1 MGSHIF
7 FLLLYIIAVAADTC
21 DNRQKT
27 AFPHED
33 DCEKYY
39 YCRRGTLVGGK
50 CPPGLIFDI
59 EKNACRDSSLAKCN
73 RRKIPSV
80 PLCVTY
86 PSTTETPWPVCNDTS
101 KIELLPDV
109 EDCQYYYICIWGDR
123 VHRKC
128 LNDWYFSFSKL
139 ICLPEYKAD
148 CAEPTTTFAPTVFT
162 TSTTKEISPTTAL
175 TTTNTEETAP
185 KTVFTT
191 TTTEETA
198 PTTVFT
204 TTTTEETPPTTVFIT
219 RTTEDISPTTVF
231 ITTSTEEP
239 APTTVFTTLTKEEIA
254 STTVFTTT
262 TTEETAPTTVF
273 TTTTTEETPPTTV
286 FITRTTEDIS
296 PTTVFTTT
304 TTEDISPTTVFTTT
318 TTEETAPTT
327 VFTTTTTEET
337 PPTTVFIT
345 RTTEDISPTTV
356 FTTTTTEET
365 PPTTVFI
372 TRTTEDISPTTV
384 FTTTTTEDISP
395 TTVFTTTTTE
405 ETAPTT
411 VFTTTTTEETPPT
424 TVFITRTTE
433 DISPTTVFTTI
444 TTEDISPTTVFTT
457 ETIEETTPTTV
468 FITTTAEDIS
478 PTTVFTTTTTEEIAP
493 TKVFTTTTTEE
504 TAPTTVF
511 TTTITEETPPT
522 TVFITRTTEDISPTT
537 VFTTATIEET
547 TPTTVFITTTA
558 EDIAPTTV
566 FTTTS
571 TEETAPTTVFIT
583 STTEDISPTTV
594 FTTTTTEEAPPTTV
608 FITTSTEETAP
619 TTIFITITTEDISPT
634 TVFTTAT
641 IEETTP
647 TTVFITTTAEDI
659 SPTTVFTTTTTEE
672 IAPTT
677 VFTTTTTEE
686 TPPTTVFTTTSTEET
701 APTTVFI
708 TSTTEDISPTIV
720 FTTTTTEEI
729 SPTTVFTTTATE
741 DISPTTVFTTTTTEE
756 TTPTTVFP
764 TTPKDFL
771 LCGRRDKWLKP
782 DYTDCSYYYQCL
794 NGYLYHQKC
803 PPYFL
808 FSPVFLRC
816 RLGETVNCHVTTKD
830 KTPVSDV
837 IRNGCGNEPWLKP
850 DTKDCRFY
858 YQCKDG
864 YINRKKCPENFL
876 FSQASRT
883 CVHKT
888 EANCTYNTRFRKIL
902 DTAKSTTTAG
912 EATET
917 PTATAMSETKE
928 SSTTRTAG
936 ETTESSTTRTAGE
949 TTRTVGETTES
960 STTTTQQQE
969 LECSVEDLWI
979 KPDPRNCSYYYF
991 CVNGLLQHY
1000 MCSTFAL
1007 FSPVELRCVDKN
1019 AAGCLVNST
1028 EEFTTIT
1035 YTNTVIKSSSTT
1047 SSDSST
1053 SIEGTIIVTTE
1064 ANIHNTEGVPVTPS
1078 ESIVSAGSVSVV
1090 PLESSTEGVPVIPTV
1105 SSASTGGVSV
1115 VTLESS
1121 TDGVPVIPTVSS
1133 ASAGDVS
1140 VVILESSTEDVPVT
1154 PTVSITEG
1162 VPVPLIVSNARA
1174 EDVSVVTLQSSTEDV
1189 RVTPTVSSTEGDP
1202 VTPTVSSASAGG
1214 VSVTQSESVAS
1225 EGGVSVNSL
1234 ESSTSIEG
1242 IPVIPSA
1249 SEIKTES
1256 DSIINKELV
1265 PRKEENDVTMES
1277 STKTDENEKQSNRKK
1292 LSKTSGELEEEC
1304 DIFSTWSKPDMTS
1317 CRRYFLCIYG
1327 EITHRQCP
1335 GDYEFN
1341 PIDLKCQPKQ
1351 QAGCDIHVFTD
1362 LSKTVTPVQ
1371 PQPTQPERYAHS
1383 WTEAQTTVIKCED
1396 SSQTYRPDPDDC
1408 TKYYMCFYGTL
1419 YIKSCPEGLEFSKSQ
1434 LMCLPPS
1441 QAKCNSICKANGIY
1455 FAANPTD
1462 NTKYYICFNKNSL
1475 PQKCP
1480 HNFVFDTTIM
1490 AKNYTRT
1497 NTSEIHKEDL
1507 LNVIE
1512 NNNIKVEYKE
1522 TNIIPNL
1529 SNKIVINPIADNS
1542 VIYSLNNSI
1551 DKDKWSK
1558 EDDSLELL
1566 IVPSADNEFLG
1577 DDNHDSENNTMP
1589 AKIVDFLTKPE
1600 KNNNPLIKLKEK
1612 IKGKNKSNVTRES
1625 LLVIPSIHNNK
1636 TNNYTT
1642 ANIDKEQKKNEILA
1656 NRQMKKDLINVT
1668 EKLNTETTNTVNI
1681 KTTVVLPI
1689 HENTILIKVNRTNT
1703 NDSLPEGN
1711 ISKNVSNNLITIM
1724 TSNSMVDKKRN
1735 IVLKSDEKEKDD
1747 IDGEITVQN
1756 SAVNKRVS
1764 KQETNTKYEIE
1775 ESGLMSEDQVMQESK
1790 SYELS
1795 SSGSLPHRQAKRELG
1810 KKLPLPSFV
1819 GLLEPFNKKAPSKP
1833 KASRDFSDLMDLEPI
1848 ILDNKF

>member
-1 MGSHIF
+1 MGSHII

-59 EKNACRDSSLAKCN
+59 ETNACRDSSLAKCN

-86 PSTTETPWPVCNDTS
+86 PSTTENPWPVCNDTS
-101 KIELLPDV
+101 RIKLLPDV

-148 CAEPTTTFAPTVFT
+148 CAEPTTTTFAPTVFT

-185 KTVFTT
+185 TTVFTT

-239 APTTVFTTLTKEEIA
+239 APTTVFTTSTKEEIASTTVFTTTPTEETAPTTVFTTTTTEETPPSTVFITRTTEDISPTTVFITTSTEEPAPTTVFTTSTKEEIA

-273 TTTTTEETPPTTV
+273 TTTTTEETLPTTV
-286 FITRTTEDIS
+286 FITR
-296 PTTVFTTT
+296 
-304 TTEDISPTTVFTTT
+304 
-318 TTEETAPTT
+318 
-327 VFTTTTTEET
+327 TTEET
-337 PPTTVFIT
+337 PPTTVFI
-345 RTTEDISPTTV
+345 
-356 FTTTTTEET
+356 
-365 PPTTVFI
+365 
-372 TRTTEDISPTTV
+372 
-384 FTTTTTEDISP
+384 
-395 TTVFTTTTTE
+395 
-405 ETAPTT
+405 
-411 VFTTTTTEETPPT
+411 
-424 TVFITRTTE
+424 
-433 DISPTTVFTTI
+433 
-444 TTEDISPTTVFTT
+444 
-457 ETIEETTPTTV
+457 
-468 FITTTAEDIS
+468 
-478 PTTVFTTTTTEEIAP
+478 
-493 TKVFTTTTTEE
+493 
-504 TAPTTVF
+504 
-511 TTTITEETPPT
+511 
-522 TVFITRTTEDISPTT
+522 
-537 VFTTATIEET
+537 
-547 TPTTVFITTTA
+547 
-558 EDIAPTTV
+558 
-566 FTTTS
+566 TTS

-594 FTTTTTEEAPPTTV
+594 FTTTTTEETPPTTV

-619 TTIFITITTEDISPT
+619 TTIFITRTTEDISPT

-647 TTVFITTTAEDI
+647 TTDFITTTAEDI

-686 TPPTTVFTTTSTEET
+686 TPPTTVFITTSTEET

-708 TSTTEDISPTIV
+708 TSTTEDISPTTV
-720 FTTTTTEEI
+720 FTTTTTEETPPTTVFITTSTEETAPTTIFITRTTEDISPTTVFTTATIEETTPTTDFITTTAEDI
-729 SPTTVFTTTATE
+729 SPTTVFTTTTSEEIAPTTVFSTTTTEETPPTTVFITTSTEETAPTTVFITNTTE
-741 DISPTTVFTTTTTEE
+741 DISPTTVFTTKTTEEISPTTVFTTTTTEE

-803 PPYFL
+803 PPDFL
-808 FSPVFLRC
+808 FSPIFLRC

-917 PTATAMSETKE
+917 PTPTAMSETKE

-949 TTRTVGETTES
+949 TTEPLTIRTAGETTES
-960 STTTTQQQE
+960 SSTTTPQQE

-979 KPDPRNCSYYYF
+979 KPDPRNCSYFYF

-1035 YTNTVIKSSSTT
+1035 NTNTVIKSSSTT

-1053 SIEGTIIVTTE
+1053 STEGTIIVTTE
-1064 ANIHNTEGVPVTPS
+1064 ANIHDTEGVPVTPS

-1105 SSASTGGVSV
+1105 SSASAGGVSV

-1225 EGGVSVNSL
+1225 EGSVSVNSL

-1242 IPVIPSA
+1242 IPVIPSE
-1249 SEIKTES
+1249 SEIQTES

-1292 LSKTSGELEEEC
+1292 ISKTSGKVEEEC

-1317 CRRYFLCIYG
+1317 CKRYFLCIYG

-1371 PQPTQPERYAHS
+1371 PKPTQPERYAHS
-1383 WTEAQTTVIKCED
+1383 WTEAQTTVVKCED

-1419 YIKSCPEGLEFSKSQ
+1419 YIQSCPKGLEFSKSQ

-1642 ANIDKEQKKNEILA
+1642 ANIDKEQKKNEILV

-1668 EKLNTETTNTVNI
+1668 EKLNTQTTNTVNI

-1724 TSNSMVDKKRN
+1724 TSKSMVDKKRN
-1735 IVLKSDEKEKDD
+1735 IVLKPEENKKDD

-1764 KQETNTKYEIE
+1764 KQETNTKNEIE

-1833 KASRDFSDLMDLEPI
+1833 KASRDFSDLMELEPI